1 MFITLIQINLELN
14 PVSFIER
21 AILHCSILRYEKEM
35 ESYFLKVISVVIR
48 YEIEKVITVTII
60 INS

>member
-35 ESYFLKVISVVIR
+35 ESYFLKVISCR
-48 YEIEKVITVTII
+48 Y
-60 INS
+60 SL